1 MGKHQGN
8 NRAYAGSPTH
18 LQLENCARVIINSRP
33 RCRHVKFITASH
45 DTGIPRYLLILSLAL
60 VRTAEMSANLDLQ
73 ARASYEHRKV
83 LLQLSDNLSNK
94 DCRKIVYL
102 EGLSKELLGENNYW
116 DPLNVLL
123 HLEMRGKTT
132 PEELIRILNDI
143 NRQDVAK
150 LIAKTKKNPLT
161 RKNSGAAPPKLE
173 DSLNLTMKNCEVL
186 LEQTEVLIKLAA
198 SKGNKRIEEVVSE
211 AKTNLTDGVQ
221 HKLKYAFR
229 LFSSQSQSEHC
240 GNFSNSSP
248 PGPSPESSLTSKV
261 SPSQSADLP
270 SSPVHQCLPINKS
283 DLKRAVGKLKPLG
296 IVTQRGEGC
305 KSL

>member
-1 MGKHQGN
+1 
-8 NRAYAGSPTH
+8 
-18 LQLENCARVIINSRP
+18 
-33 RCRHVKFITASH
+33 
-45 DTGIPRYLLILSLAL
+45 
-60 VRTAEMSANLDLQ
+60 MSDNLDPQ
-73 ARASYEHRKV
+73 ARASYEHRKL
-83 LLQLSDNLSNK
+83 LLQLSDKLSK
-94 DCRKIVYL
+94 DDSRKIVYL
-102 EGLSKELLGENNYW
+102 EELPKELLGENNSP
-116 DPLNVLL
+116 DPLSVLI

-143 NRQDVAK
+143 NRHDAAK
-150 LIAKTKKNPLT
+150 LITKTKKNPLT
-161 RKNSGAAPPKLE
+161 RKNSGSASLKLE
-173 DSLNLTMKNCEVL
+173 DTLSVTMKSCEVL
-186 LEQTEVLIKLAA
+186 LEQTEVLMKHAA
-198 SKGNKRIEEVVSE
+198 NKGNKRVEELVSE

-221 HKLKYAFR
+221 RKLKYAFR
-229 LFSSQSQSEHC
+229 LLSSQSQSEHC

-296 IVTQRGEGC
+296 VVTQRGEGC